1 MANKSTLSEIEKRFD
16 NDVDRFSNLETGQAS
31 TVDALFNME
40 LITDGIAQL
49 YPDLTQLLDIGCGAG
64 NYTVKLLSKLKAAP
78 NVTLADL
85 SQPMLE
91 RAKERS
97 ASLTDG
103 EVTTIKGDFRKLPL
117 QENTYDVI
125 IATAV
130 LHHLRDDEDWETAF
144 MKLHRLLKPGGSLW
158 VFDLVSHDEPKIQD
172 LLYRQKYG
180 QFLANLKDENY
191 RDHVFDYIEKE
202 DSPRST
208 QYQIDVAQ
216 KAGFRSTEVLHK
228 HLCFTSYVAFK

>member
-1 MANKSTLSEIEKRFD
+1 MTTKSTLSEIEKRFD
-16 NDVDRFSNLETGQAS
+16 NDVDRFSDLETGQAS
-31 TVDALFNME
+31 TVDALFNLE

-64 NYTVKLLSKLKAAP
+64 NYTVKLLSKLNAAT

-85 SQPMLE
+85 SQPMLD

-97 ASLTDG
+97 APLTDG
-103 EVTTIKGDFRKLPL
+103 EVTTTKGDFRSLPL
-117 QENTYDVI
+117 KENAYEVI

-144 MKLHRLLKPGGSLW
+144 AKLHRLLKPDGSLW
-158 VFDLVSHDEPKIQD
+158 VFDLVAHNDTKIQD
-172 LLYRQKYG
+172 FLYRQKYG
-180 QFLANLKDENY
+180 QFLTNLKDENY

-202 DSPRST
+202 DSPRSIL
-208 QYQIDVAQ
+208 YQTDLLRKV
-216 KAGFRSTEVLHK
+216 GFRSVEIIHK

>member
-16 NDVDRFSNLETGQAS
+16 NDVDRFSNLQTGQAS

-49 YPDLTQLLDIGCGAG
+49 YPDLTQFLDIGCGAG
-64 NYTVKLLSKLKAAP
+64 NYTVKLLSKLNTAP

-85 SQPMLE
+85 SQPMLD

-130 LHHLRDDEDWETAF
+130 LHHLRDDEDWEMAF
-144 MKLHRLLKPGGSLW
+144 AKLYRLLKPGGSLW
-158 VFDLVSHDEPKIQD
+158 VFDLVSHDEPKIQY

-191 RDHVFDYIEKE
+191 RDHVFDYIISKGK
-202 DSPRST
+202 T
-208 QYQIDVAQ
+208 VHAAHNT
-216 KAGFRSTEVLHK
+216 K
-228 HLCFTSYVAFK
+228 